1 MRTLCIDSPLQLSYG
16 EMAQPSPG
24 EGEALVA
31 ISHIGYCGTDLNSYR
46 GLNPLVTYPRVP
58 GHEIAG
64 VLKQLGP
71 GAPAGYAVGQRVT
84 VLPYFNCK
92 RCNAC
97 RMGRP
102 NACKNNQT
110 LGVQREGVLTQFA
123 CLPYEKIIPVEG
135 LPLRMLALVEPI
147 AVGFHAVRRAEVQ
160 PGERVVVLGAGVI
173 GLGALIG
180 AVEAGAEVLIVDLA
194 AAKLER
200 ARALG
205 AAATVDASKEDVAA
219 AVTRWAGE
227 DGPHVVI
234 EAVGAGETFTQAVD
248 LVGSCGRVV
257 YVGYAKGKVAYETR
271 FFLMKEIDIRGS
283 RGSTLGDFHDVIGVL
298 RRKPGI
304 GDVII
309 SRLASFDE
317 ALVAMQDWHAD
328 PGAFTKVMIEVDPH
342 AEA

>member
-1 MRTLCIDSPLQLSYG
+1 MRTLSIDAPLQLSYG
-16 EMAQPSPG
+16 EAPRPNPG
-24 EGEALVA
+24 PGEALIE
-31 ISHIGYCGTDLNSYR
+31 ISHIGYCGSDLNSYR
-46 GLNPLVTYPRVP
+46 GLNPLVSYPRVP

-64 VLKQLGP
+64 VLRELGP
-71 GAPAGYAVGQRVT
+71 GAPEGMRVGQRAT

-123 CLPYEKIIPVEG
+123 CLPFEKIVPVEG
-135 LPLRMLALVEPI
+135 LELRMLALVEPI
-147 AVGFHAVRRAEVQ
+147 AVGFHAVRRAAIA

-180 AVEAGAEVLIVDLA
+180 AVEAGGEALIVDLS
-194 AAKLER
+194 AAKLDR

-205 AAATVDASKEDVAA
+205 AAATVDASKEDVGA
-219 AVTRWAGE
+219 AVARWAGE
-227 DGPHVVI
+227 DGPQVVI

-283 RGSTLGDFHDVIGVL
+283 RGSTLADFHDVIAVL

-304 GDVII
+304 ADVIV

-328 PGAFTKVMIEVDPH
+328 PGAFTKVMIEVNPH
-342 AEA
+342 VET

>member
-1 MRTLCIDSPLQLSYG
+1 MRTLCIDAPLQLSYG
-16 EMAQPSPG
+16 EMARPSPG
-24 EGEALVA
+24 PGEALVA

-64 VLKQLGP
+64 VLKALGP
-71 GAPAGYAVGQRVT
+71 GAPDGVRVGQRVT

-110 LGVQREGVLTQFA
+110 LGVQREGVLTEFA
-123 CLPYEKIIPVEG
+123 CLPYEKIIPVDD
-135 LPLRMLALVEPI
+135 LPLRTLALVEPI
-147 AVGFHAVRRAEVQ
+147 AVGFHGVRRADVAK
-160 PGERVVVLGAGVI
+160 GEKVVVLGAGVI

-194 AAKLER
+194 ERKLER

-205 AAATVDASKEDVAA
+205 AAATVDASKENVAA
-219 AVTRWAGE
+219 AVARWAGE
-227 DGPHVVI
+227 DGPQIVI

-248 LVGSCGRVV
+248 LVASCGRVV

-271 FFLMKEIDIRGS
+271 FFLMKEMDIRGS
-283 RGSTLGDFHDVIGVL
+283 RGSTIGDFHDVIAVL
-298 RRKPGI
+298 RRRPEI
-304 GDVII
+304 ADII
-309 SRLASFDE
+309 VTRLASFDD
-317 ALVAMQDWHAD
+317 ALVAMTDWHAD
-328 PGAFTKVMIEVDPH
+328 PGAFTKVMIEVNPH
-342 AEA
+342 VES